1 MAISMRQLH
10 PLFMAEVEGIDLRRT
25 LDVGIVSAL
34 VAALDRYAVLVF
46 AGQDIDDEQQLAFG
60 RLFGPIESATFTV
73 LKDRDHQR
81 RHREI
86 NYVSNLDAEG
96 HLLPHDNRVRMYQL
110 GNRLWHTDSS
120 FKKIPGRYSL
130 LHARIVPLQGG
141 ETEFA
146 DLRAAYDALP
156 EAMK

>member
-1 MAISMRQLH
+1 MTISLRQLH
-10 PLFMAEVEGIDLRRT
+10 PLFMAEIGGIDLSQP
-25 LDVGIVSAL
+25 LDADTVAAL
-34 VAALDRYAVLVF
+34 VAALDRHAVLVF
-46 AGQDIDDEQQLAFG
+46 PGQDVDDEQQLAFG

-86 NYVSNLDAEG
+86 NYVSNLDPEG
-96 HLLPHDNRVRMYQL
+96 RLLPHDNRVRMYQL

-130 LHARIVPLQGG
+130 LHARIVPPHGG

-156 EAMK
+156 EM